1 MESNKVAVI
10 TGGGRGL
17 GEATV
22 IDLLLQGFKVVCA
35 DHNELHI
42 DQVANK
48 INKEHFSSFLP
59 CKTDVSNRNDVKY
72 MYSKALERFGTVDIL
87 INFAGINRDKPFIEL
102 DDEDWDNVMDVH
114 LKGAFICCQ

>member
-1 MESNKVAVI
+1 MESNKVAII

-22 IDLLLQGFKVVCA
+22 IDLILKGFKVVCA
-35 DHNELHI
+35 DHNELYI

-59 CKTDVSNRNDVKY
+59 CKTDVSNRNDVKN
-72 MYSKALERFGTVDIL
+72 MHFQKLIPLLLNILSRLENFYL
-87 INFAGINRDKPFIEL
+87 IVIGQKEIGRAH
-102 DDEDWDNVMDVH
+102 V
-114 LKGAFICCQ
+114 

>member
-22 IDLLLQGFKVVCA
+22 IDLILKGFKVVCA
-35 DHNELHI
+35 DHNELYI

-59 CKTDVSNRNDVKY
+59 CKTDVSNRNDVKN
-72 MYSKALERFGTVDIL
+72 MFSKALDRFGTIDIL
-87 INFAGINRDKPFIEL
+87 INLMMMIK
-102 DDEDWDNVMDVH
+102 
-114 LKGAFICCQ
+114 LKVC

>member
-35 DHNELHI
+35 DHNELYI
-42 DQVANK
+42 DQVAKK
-48 INKEHFSSFLP
+48 INKEHFSRFLT
-59 CKTDVSNRNDVKY
+59 CKTDVSNRNDVKNL
-72 MYSKALERFGTVDIL
+72 YSRALDRFGTIDIL
-87 INFAGINRDKPFIEL
+87 INFAGINRDKPFLEL
-102 DDEDWDNVMDVH
+102 DDED
-114 LKGAFICCQ
+114 